1 MKVKYSNKIKNN
13 FSKELL
19 SDIVLLSYTV
29 IPREKYHVYSIKNLS
44 DNEIQIIHSIP
55 RSGYKSTITRRRNVF
70 ENFSS
75 EQVVLMFIN
84 NTIYICTKDEFHNA
98 SS

>member
-1 MKVKYSNKIKNN
+1 MKVKYSNTIKNN

-19 SDIVLLSYTV
+19 SDIILLSYTV
-29 IPREKYHVYSIKNLS
+29 IPRKKYHFYCIKEFS

-55 RSGYKSTITRRRNVF
+55 SSEFKSTITRKKNVD

-75 EQVVLMFIN
+75 EQVILMFVN
-84 NTIYICTKDEFHNA
+84 NAIYICTKDEFN
-98 SS
+98 SEL

>member
-1 MKVKYSNKIKNN
+1 MKVKYSNTIKNN

-19 SDIVLLSYTV
+19 SDMILLSYTV
-29 IPREKYHVYSIKNLS
+29 IPQEKCHFYCIKEFS

-55 RSGYKSTITRRRNVF
+55 SSGFKSTITRKKRVG

-75 EQVVLMFIN
+75 EQIMLMFVN
-84 NTIYICTKDEFHNA
+84 NTIYICTKDEFNCNL
-98 SS
+98 